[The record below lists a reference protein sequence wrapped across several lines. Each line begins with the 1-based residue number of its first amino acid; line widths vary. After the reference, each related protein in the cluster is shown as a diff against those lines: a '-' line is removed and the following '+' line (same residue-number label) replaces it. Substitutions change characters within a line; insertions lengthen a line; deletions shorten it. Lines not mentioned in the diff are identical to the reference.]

1 MIKNELKIL
10 RRVKHP
16 NIVKLVE
23 EYRSADFVYLIFEL
37 YKVKILINVSKI
49 IEK

>member
-1 MIKNELKIL
+1 MIENEINIL

-23 EYRSADFVYLIFEL
+23 DYKSKEYIYMIMEYLR
-37 YKVKILINVSKI
+37 VS
-49 IEK
+49 